1 MPRLDGI
8 RRQATQQRKPASVG
22 YPDLSDIISEYAE
35 PIVQTA
41 PVQVAQQQHVEEQR
55 PVQVLSARPARIKA
69 PRMRKSKKASRALA
83 VIDRPRLKTLRVPLW
98 KSGMS
103 WFLTFAVLSTSVV
116 GILSIAEHGRAA
128 KVAVEEQ
135 ANQATEHLGQGA
147 NALSQQ
153 QFEQALQGFQAAQAD
168 FESIQKTVNDLSGIL
183 RSAIAILPNDILGAT
198 DTLTSAGVHVAVAG
212 QLLTSTFSQFTDL
225 DVAALQPPDLR
236 QDTTDQKPARSITE
250 ALESA
255 QSSFPQVVSELDQAL
270 ALVSSVDVTSLP
282 GSIAEQVGP
291 LTTRVDGLRHDLA
304 QLQGLFGVL
313 ANIAGADRAR
323 TYAIVFQNPNE
334 LRPTG
339 GFMGQFALLKIDDG
353 RVERLDIKSIY
364 DADGQV
370 ATRRAAPDGLN
381 VVSQTFSLRDANWF
395 PAFPDSAQALLTFFQ
410 ETGDPRIDG
419 VIALNPEVVTQLLA
433 VTGPVTID
441 DLNIRVT
448 EDNFVTEAQYEV
460 PDKDEK
466 RDSTFFPSFAS
477 GLLSNLFSAE
487 QPRWAALV
495 SVVANAVLHKDIQTY
510 FSGPEE
516 QQLAQT
522 LGVAGVMPPTDVDG
536 LAVVEANIGGGK
548 TDQYIQE
555 ERSLTVS
562 LGRES
567 VRHELSITRTDTRTD
582 QFKDKDNRSYIRVFV
597 PSGSTLVSADGFDRD
612 QKDLIA
618 YNCSD
623 CVSDPLVDRATDRGW
638 EPNSNTSIVREG
650 DWQVFANWLTLQ
662 PGQSKT
668 INLVYETP
676 LTRISSDAKTLKFYL
691 WRQPGSASVPIDLT
705 ITGDQHSIDY
715 ASEPMQAGVVGT
727 RLLLDQDRVVGIIY
741 R

>member
-8 RRQATQQRKPASVG
+8 RHQHQVRPPRKQASAS

-35 PIVQTA
+35 PVVQT
-41 PVQVAQQQHVEEQR
+41 VQQELHEPIEEQQ
-55 PVQVLSARPARIKA
+55 PTQILSAGPVKVA
-69 PRMRKSKKASRALA
+69 PKVRKSRKNSRALVA
-83 VIDRPRLKTLRVPLW
+83 VDKPLLKTLRVPLW

-135 ANQATEHLGQGA
+135 AGQATEHLGQGA
-147 NALSQQ
+147 SALSEQ
-153 QFEQALQGFQAAQAD
+153 QFEQALQGFAAAQSD

-212 QLLTSTFSQFTDL
+212 QLLTGIFSQFTDL

-236 QDTTDQKPARSITE
+236 QETTDQKSPARSITE

-270 ALVSSVDVTSLP
+270 ALVSSVDITSLP

-304 QLQGLFGVL
+304 QVQGLFGVL

-433 VTGPVTID
+433 VTGPVTIE

-460 PDKDEK
+460 PDKDET
-466 RDSTFFPSFAS
+466 RDGTFFPAFAS

-536 LAVVEANIGGGK
+536 LAIVEANIGGGK

-555 ERSLTVS
+555 ERSLAVS

-582 QFKDKDNRSYIRVFV
+582 QFKDKDNRSYMRVFV

-618 YNCSD
+618 YTCSD

-662 PGQSKT
+662 PGESKT
-668 INLVYETP
+668 VNLVYETP
-676 LTRISSDAKTLKFYL
+676 LARISSDARTLKFYL
-691 WRQPGSASVPIDLT
+691 WRQPGSATVPLDLT
-705 ITGDQHSIDY
+705 ITGDEHLIDY